1 MPIGAPLIG
10 TGALRKIVE
19 PSVFRTYMIIGKE
32 FARLKIKPDYCLNG
46 ALRGKSMIIHELF
59 FNVVLPD
66 HDMETTLGLVRF

>member
-10 TGALRKIVE
+10 TGAPRKIVE

-32 FARLKIKPDYCLNG
+32 FARSKIKPYYCLYG
-46 ALRGKSMIIHELF
+46 LLRGKSMIIYELF
-59 FNVVLPD
+59 CNVVLPD